1 MFEKIGA
8 AEING
13 RTLNICTATYGNGR
27 IAIQTFTQYGE
38 PYSRVSVNIPDAKNI
53 GQSEFAFDANNNSWD
68 AAHYMDSGLFK
79 DTGKF
84 AHSGF
89 CRYPIWAL
97 IA

>member
-1 MFEKIGA
+1 MFEEIGT

-13 RTLNICTATYGNGR
+13 QTLNICTATYGNGR

-38 PYSRVSVNIPDAKNI
+38 PYSRVSVNIPDANNI
-53 GQSEFAFDANNNSWD
+53 GDNEFAFDANNNSWH

-79 DTGKF
+79 NTGKF

-97 IA
+97 IT

>member
-1 MFEKIGA
+1 MFNEIGT

-13 RTLNICTATYGNGR
+13 RTLNICTAAYGNGR

-38 PYSRVSVNIPDAKNI
+38 PYSRVSVNIPDADNI
-53 GQSEFAFDANNNSWD
+53 GDNEFAFDANNNSWD

-97 IA
+97 IL